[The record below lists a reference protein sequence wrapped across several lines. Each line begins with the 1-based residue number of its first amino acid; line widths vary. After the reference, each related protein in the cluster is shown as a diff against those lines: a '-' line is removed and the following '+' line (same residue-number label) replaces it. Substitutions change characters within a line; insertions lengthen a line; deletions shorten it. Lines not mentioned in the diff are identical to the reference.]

1 MLLPILDVLLFYTII
16 HISTN
21 IRYLLIIYFSIDT
34 FYSHIITCVLI
45 ILGIE
50 VSEMIASSHFSTQ
63 YLFKNNKEECLKK
76 FWETRKSLFVET
88 DNPKVRN
95 IRIIYV
101 SVIGIIEITNKVV
114 YHFCT

>member
-1 MLLPILDVLLFYTII
+1 M
-16 HISTN
+16 STN
-21 IRYLLIIYFSIDT
+21 IRYLLIIHFSINT
-34 FYSHIITCVLI
+34 FYSYIITYFLI

-50 VSEMIASSHFSTQ
+50 VSELIASSHFSTQ

-95 IRIIYV
+95 FRIIYV
-101 SVIGIIEITNKVV
+101 SVIGIVEITNKVE
-114 YHFCT
+114 YHFCTRK